1 MHAMAQTAIR
11 IVRGKMPRQARL
23 DAPGTLH
30 HVMVRGIE
38 KRRIVDDE
46 KDRETFI
53 ARLGEA
59 AANTGMVIYAWSL
72 MPNHAHLLLR
82 SGPQGLPAFMRRFL
96 TGYAIDYNRR
106 HRRHGHLF
114 QNRYKSIVCE
124 EDAYFRELVRYI
136 HLNPLRAGLV
146 RDLTHLDRYSWSGHA
161 VVMGNVD
168 YGWQNRSHVLAWF
181 GRREKAAVK
190 AYRQYVK
197 DGIPWGRRPELVGGG
212 LIRSLGGWS
221 QVKSRRGT
229 DEPGLS
235 DARILGGTEFVQRL
249 LEEAEGRL
257 RHQLP
262 ADRRW
267 REGKSLVERLC
278 AECWVSLEELQSGSR
293 REPVSRV
300 RTLLVQR
307 LVLDLGLPQ
316 AEAAR
321 LLGVTATAIAKSLK
335 RAGPKE
341 V

>member
-1 MHAMAQTAIR
+1 
-11 IVRGKMPRQARL
+11 MPRQARL

-38 KRRIVDDE
+38 NRRIVADE
-46 KDRETFI
+46 KDRGTFL

-59 AANTGMVIYAWSL
+59 ATSTGMVIFAWAL
-72 MPNHAHLLLR
+72 LPNHAHLLLR
-82 SGPQGLPAFMRRFL
+82 SGPVGLPAFMRRFL

-146 RDLTHLDRYSWSGHA
+146 RDLRHLDRYGGCGHA
-161 VVMGNVD
+161 VVMGNVH
-168 YGWQNRSHVLAWF
+168 YPWQDRGHVLSWF

-190 AYRQYVK
+190 AYRQYVE
-197 DGIPWGRRPELVGGG
+197 DGIPLGRRPELVGGG

-221 QVKSRRGT
+221 QVQSRRRK
-229 DEPGLS
+229 EERVLS
-235 DARILGGTEFVQRL
+235 DERILGGGEFVQRL
-249 LEEAEGRL
+249 LGEAEERI

-262 ADRRW
+262 ADRRG
-267 REGKSLVERLC
+267 REARRVVDRVC
-278 AECWVSLEELQSGSR
+278 AEGRVSLEELQSGSR
-293 REPVSRV
+293 REAVSRA
-300 RTLLVQR
+300 RALLARR
-307 LVLDLGLPQ
+307 LVFELGVPQ
-316 AEAAR
+316 AETAR
-321 LLGVTATAIAKSLK
+321 LLGVTTPAIAKSLK
-335 RAGPKE
+335 RAATKQ